1 MYKVVFYKNIL
12 EEDMKEII
20 KKISKS
26 VMMCVMA
33 LMFNFNANGGK
44 VEARYTQQL
53 NLLRTWHFMLSGR
66 RNRQKGQVW
75 ATMFVKSSGA
85 DSPRQ
90 IKLRKKPSTGQWF
103 LNDIQCLSDIKVPA
117 NLDPWA

>member
-1 MYKVVFYKNIL
+1 
-12 EEDMKEII
+12 
-20 KKISKS
+20 
-26 VMMCVMA
+26 
-33 LMFNFNANGGK
+33 
-44 VEARYTQQL
+44 
-53 NLLRTWHFMLSGR
+53 MLSGR

>member
-1 MYKVVFYKNIL
+1 MYEVVFYKKIL

-44 VEARYTQQL
+44 VEARYIQQL

-66 RNRQKGQVW
+66 RNRV
-75 ATMFVKSSGA
+75 
-85 DSPRQ
+85 
-90 IKLRKKPSTGQWF
+90 
-103 LNDIQCLSDIKVPA
+103 
-117 NLDPWA
+117 

>member
-1 MYKVVFYKNIL
+1 
-12 EEDMKEII
+12 MKEII

-66 RNRQKGQVW
+66 RNRV
-75 ATMFVKSSGA
+75 
-85 DSPRQ
+85 
-90 IKLRKKPSTGQWF
+90 
-103 LNDIQCLSDIKVPA
+103 
-117 NLDPWA
+117 